1 MQDIQTD
8 ILMGFAARILLFVLL
23 SRPYLLPCAGEKR
36 KKEKKI
42 LTGVVMRGHSYLLRL
57 ERAILL

>member
-1 MQDIQTD
+1 
-8 ILMGFAARILLFVLL
+8 MGFAARILLFVLL
-23 SRPYLLPCAGEKR
+23 SRPYLLPCTGEKR